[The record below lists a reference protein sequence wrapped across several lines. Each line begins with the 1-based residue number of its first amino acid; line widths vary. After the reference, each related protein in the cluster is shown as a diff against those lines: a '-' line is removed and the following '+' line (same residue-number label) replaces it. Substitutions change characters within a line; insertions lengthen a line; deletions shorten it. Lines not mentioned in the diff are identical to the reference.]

1 MFLLLVV
8 QWLHILAGITWFGGY
23 IFLDFVLWPT
33 PASAPGEACTGHQC
47 LDSQIRRCGNG
58 DKWFS
63 GRGAWDCQRNL
74 AGSHQIVQFSVWLKL
89 RDHLAGRLGGLSHP
103 HHLGAGWHD
112 RVIGP
117 VWEEDG
123 LSPGVVGRLR
133 LGTIFEMMC
142 FGLVFACMVLMG
154 VGL

>member
-33 PASAPGEACTGHQC
+33 PASAPGEACTG
-47 LDSQIRRCGNG
+47 
-58 DKWFS
+58 
-63 GRGAWDCQRNL
+63 
-74 AGSHQIVQFSVWLKL
+74 
-89 RDHLAGRLGGLSHP
+89 
-103 HHLGAGWHD
+103 
-112 RVIGP
+112 P

-142 FGLVFACMVLMG
+142 FGLVLACMVVMG